1 MLVEGDISWECE
13 EVKPE
18 DGEYSYVCGNY
29 TVRSKSTVKFYL
41 QSDASYNKEWRY
53 PNSEG
58 HNVLLYKIEQA
69 AGVPGN
75 HFSVEIDAADMMSTP
90 TPEALITSISEKVLI
105 FLKPAATEDNL
116 KVLASDLISQSR
128 QIITT
133 SSSKCSIVLIG
144 ISIGFNMYIY
154 LDEIDMQMIEYYKRM
169 LPADYIASLK
179 PLPTVILDGNYYNIS
194 ESDQEESCSICW
206 GYMYSSGCR
215 ISSIQ
220 FLNEY
225 LGGSDHHHDV
235 IRMPCSHDFHANCIT
250 KWLKTTNSC
259 PLCRFKLP
267 TSATLLAILDL
278 FDWVNDLDGTCKHMG
293 ENNIKKL
300 DHRFEL
306 ISKEYM

>member
-1 MLVEGDISWECE
+1 MLVKGDTSWECE

-29 TVRSKSTVKFYL
+29 TVQSKSVVKFYL
-41 QSDASYNKEWRY
+41 QSDTWYNKEWWC

-58 HNVLLYKIEQA
+58 HNDLLCKIEQA
-69 AGVPGN
+69 VGVPGN
-75 HFSVEIDAADMMSTP
+75 HYSVEIDAADMMSTP

-116 KVLASDLISQSR
+116 KVLASDLISKSR

-144 ISIGFNMYIY
+144 ISIGFNTYIY

-206 GYMYSSGCR
+206 GDMYSSGCR

-278 FDWVNDLDGTCKHMG
+278 FDYIHDLED
-293 ENNIKKL
+293 
-300 DHRFEL
+300 
-306 ISKEYM
+306 ISTWERLLLKN